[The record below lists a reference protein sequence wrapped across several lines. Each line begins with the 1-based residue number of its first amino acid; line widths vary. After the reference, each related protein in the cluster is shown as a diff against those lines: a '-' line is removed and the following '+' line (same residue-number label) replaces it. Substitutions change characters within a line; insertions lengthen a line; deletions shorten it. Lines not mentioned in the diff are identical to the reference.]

1 MLKKYIL
8 IVLSIVTLSARFP
21 VSAQDDS
28 PKIELNTVYE
38 KNLNEV
44 IVDAIFDTATVPVE
58 TAKSLG
64 WKQGYVDRV
73 KTRGELKIEYPS
85 IVKISRRGEKVSSR
99 ATRTKNSSYYV
110 KELRFYNSNNSILKS
125 IAISWEKGADYIYS
139 SPQKKHLLVSKQPTE
154 YNPKYSGGV
163 LYDSRGNEIV
173 EIQGPSPVAVSDEGL
188 MIAANLDWQEPFQT
202 GGSFYLYDKNG
213 YLIKKIEN
221 PDKEKSAA
229 FFAKFS
235 PDGQFAIL
243 SFSGTGTEPTYLY
256 IIDKNGKILGHCD
269 LPEYRFSARTGEMAE
284 REDEGFAVILDKI
297 STGALTLDWKQY
309 LFFFDWSGNLKWQV
323 PLEIRGDMVV
333 KFSEDGLRVYVISGV
348 GYLWCFN
355 TKDGDILWKHKEAW
369 APGPR
374 QKRWP
379 KDVPRFRELEIREDK
394 VFIIGKE
401 GKGWKSST
409 LFVFEGETGNL
420 LKKIEYPREKITFG
434 ETKSVISLINISN
447 KSLTILK

>member
-1 MLKKYIL
+1 MLGKIIL
-8 IVLSIVTLSARFP
+8 IVLLVLGLASQ
-21 VSAQDDS
+21 AQEDS
-28 PKIELNTVYE
+28 LQIELTTVYE
-38 KNLNEV
+38 KNLDEI
-44 IVDAIFDTATVPVE
+44 IVDAIYDTATVPVE
-58 TAKSLG
+58 TAKLLG
-64 WKQGYVDRV
+64 WEQGYVDRV

-85 IVKISRRGEKVSSR
+85 IVKTSRRGEKVSSR

-125 IAISWEKGADYIYS
+125 IPISWEKGAEYIYS
-139 SPQKKHLLVSKQPTE
+139 SPQKKYLLVSKQPTE

-173 EIQGPSPVAVSDEGL
+173 EIQDPSPVAVSDEGL

-213 YLIKKIEN
+213 YLIKEIEN

-235 PDGQFAIL
+235 PNGQFAVL

-256 IIDKNGKILGHCD
+256 IIDKNGKILGHYD
-269 LPEYRFSARTGEMAE
+269 LPEYRFSARTGEMSE

-297 STGALTLDWKQY
+297 SAGTLAMDWKQY
-309 LFFFDWSGNLKWQV
+309 LFFFDWKGNLKWQV

-355 TKDGDILWKHKEAW
+355 TKDGDILWKHKETW
-369 APGPR
+369 APEPG

-420 LKKIEYPREKITFG
+420 LKKIEYPQEKITFG
-434 ETKSVISLINISN
+434 ETTENISIINIS
-447 KSLTILK
+447 KPSISILK